1 MSKIIYGLV
10 VALLFNLAVFADHG
24 RVVADI
30 TYDEKGS
37 GGSSNVSMR
46 LVSYYDRHAATLDYL
61 TARLQTIKLDGKL
74 NGTLIRNIKAD
85 DPVMDSDG
93 NYSITFTY
101 DEVTGS
107 SNRSYTLSDLYN
119 PADIARNSVLTRV
132 QQVKESLNISG
143 TKISNLKVGD
153 LQTVTG
159 GFKVEMTF
167 DTGTGSNE
175 KYHIDAY
182 YDPKMIAYNNVEDQL
197 MFIKFTGML
206 NTTNLANLKIGPI
219 NEVPGGYLAYITF
232 DEVNGKSNVKY
243 HIDDFYDQ
251 KLLRRDYIHD
261 RMMDIV
267 YSQKIDGNDVTNVK
281 VGEII
286 DDAKNGKFTATLTHG
301 ANDKYVID
309 SYYDPVERAKNDLNN
324 QIATLKAN
332 MKISGTPISNLRI
345 GKIQVM

>member
-1 MSKIIYGLV
+1 MRKIFYGLTI
-10 VALLFNLAVFADHG
+10 ALLFNLAVFADHG

-30 TYDEKGS
+30 TYDEKVS
-37 GGSSNVSMR
+37 GGGRNMPMR

-74 NGTLIRNIKAD
+74 NGTQIKNIKAD
-85 DPVMDSDG
+85 DPVLDSNG

-101 DEVTGS
+101 DELTGS

-132 QQVKESLNISG
+132 QQVKESLSISG

-167 DTGTGSNE
+167 DTGTGSNQ
-175 KYHIDAY
+175 KYHIGAY
-182 YDPKMIAYNNVEDQL
+182 YDSKINAYNNVEDQL
-197 MFIKFTGML
+197 MFINLTKTLSGTKL
-206 NTTNLANLKIGPI
+206 TNLKTGPI
-219 NEVPGGYLAYITF
+219 NDVPGGYSADITF
-232 DEVNGKSNVKY
+232 DEVSGRSNVKY
-243 HIDDFYDQ
+243 NIDDFYDQ
-251 KLLRRDYIHD
+251 KILSRDYIHD

-267 YSQKIDGNDVTNVK
+267 FSQKIDGNAVTNVK
-281 VGEII
+281 IGEIL
-286 DDAKNGKFTATLTHG
+286 DDAKNGKFTATLTYG
-301 ANDKYVID
+301 GSSKYVID
-309 SYYDPVERAKNDLNN
+309 SYYDPVERAKNDLND
-324 QIATLKAN
+324 QIATLKVN

>member
-1 MSKIIYGLV
+1 MRKIFYGLTI
-10 VALLFNLAVFADHG
+10 ALLFNLAVFADHG

-30 TYDEKGS
+30 TYDEKVS
-37 GGSSNVSMR
+37 GGGRNMPMR
-46 LVSYYDRHAATLDYL
+46 LVSYYDRHAATLDFL

-74 NGTLIRNIKAD
+74 NGTQIRNIKAD
-85 DPVMDSDG
+85 DPVKDGNG
-93 NYSITFTY
+93 NYSITLTY

-107 SNRSYTLSDLYN
+107 SNRSYTLSDLYD

-132 QQVKESLNISG
+132 QQVKESLSISG

-167 DTGTGSNE
+167 NTETGSSQ

-197 MFIKFTGML
+197 MNIKLTGL
-206 NTTNLANLKIGPI
+206 LKTTKLANIKIGPI
-219 NEVPGGYLAYITF
+219 NEVPGGYSADITF
-232 DEVNGKSNVKY
+232 DEVGGSSNLTY
-243 HIDDFYDQ
+243 NIDDFYDQ
-251 KLLRRDYIHD
+251 KILSRDYIHD

-267 YSQKIDGNDVTNVK
+267 FSQNIDGNNVTNVK
-281 VGEII
+281 VGEIM
-286 DDAKNGKFTATLTHG
+286 DDAKNGKFTATLTYG

-309 SYYDPVERAKNDLNN
+309 SYYDPVAKAKNDLNN
-324 QIATLKAN
+324 KIATLKAN
-332 MKISGTPISNLRI
+332 MLINGTPIKNLKV